1 MTNEVEWLPPK
12 TDWKVSYDAEGNY
25 TGDYLEPA
33 DYNRIKNNLRYLK
46 NLTEELNRGVE
57 GFQDM
62 GRDVVYGDSME
73 PFAST
78 FQTLQDNLDAVN
90 QYSMKLHLG
99 EPERFAPNTAA
110 CLKDELNRIE
120 SAELRLYGMLTGQK
134 RNKPQL
140 KMILGRK
147 GLRVS

>member
-1 MTNEVEWLPPK
+1 MLPPK
-12 TDWKVSYDAEGNY
+12 TDWKVSYDAGGNY
-25 TGDYLEPA
+25 AGDYLEPA
-33 DYNRIKNNLRYLK
+33 DYDRIKNNLCYVKSLI
-46 NLTEELNRGVE
+46 EQLNRNVE

-73 PFAST
+73 LFAST
-78 FQTLQDNLDAVN
+78 FRMLQDNLDVVN
-90 QYSMKLHLG
+90 QYSMKLKLG
-99 EPERFAPNTAA
+99 EPERFAPNTTT

-120 SAELRLYGMLTGQK
+120 SAGLRLYGVLTGQK
-134 RNKPQL
+134 RNKLRL